1 MPKKV
6 KASLHTSLAKKKV
19 YSPDSSWGPKEKRF
33 QKDFQLGIGQI
44 IGFFVVIAVGGL
56 VYLTAPWSIQK
67 TCSQTHQYMNG
78 HEEQLSLVFSQVFD
92 QAAKCP
98 GNAVECIETNRQN
111 LLNLVPNDGQLS
123 DFESTYFVRKSGKD
137 HIEKLF
143 LSGVYKKDEA
153 DTAGEQRVMRLL
165 SGIEGELCVSG
176 VKTDVGFSTMK
187 YLKDFDVEA
196 EIVLPFRYNQT
207 IQGAIVRLY
216 GD

>member
-1 MPKKV
+1 
-6 KASLHTSLAKKKV
+6 L
-19 YSPDSSWGPKEKRF
+19 
-33 QKDFQLGIGQI
+33 
-44 IGFFVVIAVGGL
+44 GFFVIIAVGGL

-67 TCSQTHQYMNG
+67 ACTQTHQYMDT
-78 HEEQLSLVFSQVFD
+78 HQEQLSSVFNQVFD
-92 QAAKCP
+92 SAAKCP
-98 GNAVECIETNRQN
+98 ENAVTCIETNRQN
-111 LLNLVPNDGQLS
+111 LLNLVPNDGQLP
-123 DFESTYFVRKSGKD
+123 DFASTYFVRKAGED

-176 VKTDVGFSTMK
+176 VKADVGFSTMK

-196 EIVLPFRYNQT
+196 ELVLPFRHDQA